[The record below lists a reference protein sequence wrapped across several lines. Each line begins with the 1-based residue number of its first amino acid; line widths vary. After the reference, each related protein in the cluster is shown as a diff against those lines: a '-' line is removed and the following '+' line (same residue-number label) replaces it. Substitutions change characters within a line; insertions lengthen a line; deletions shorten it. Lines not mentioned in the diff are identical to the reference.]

1 MVRGD
6 SAKTETAEAHAN
18 AGGFFDEEDD
28 EKIALTGDE
37 LDNIL
42 NTANFT
48 EEAGS
53 DASEGASED
62 FGSINLDE
70 GSLDLSGDLGESLS
84 ENPDIIGESSDLGIG
99 GGEEL
104 SFDEGI
110 DELDG
115 ASKIQDSAASPLEDM
130 STEPIS
136 DDFEIALD
144 LNQDGLPDF
153 GESSDTSS
161 IEDTS
166 IEDTA
171 IESSLGDGLDEFREG
186 VAPMTKITEDTSYL
200 DEDPLASAADSS
212 VDDSSFASIDDSS
225 VDNISIDMDM
235 EEHTPET
242 AKTDSD
248 DFTFETEDTME
259 IPVTEDPLL
268 DDSLQISSEAAGSE
282 EAFPEIE
289 NSDET
294 SLPSDFVVE
303 GDGVVPESESLDMS
317 DIPDMPDMPDMPDI
331 SGTEDFNLPASE
343 NLSAPAVSDD
353 FGASAGAED
362 TGDGIPNSL
371 KQELKTVL
379 SYMDQ
384 LLESLPEDKIE
395 EFAKSE
401 YFDTYKKLFE
411 ELGLV

>member
-1 MVRGD
+1 
-6 SAKTETAEAHAN
+6 
-18 AGGFFDEEDD
+18 
-28 EKIALTGDE
+28 
-37 LDNIL
+37 
-42 NTANFT
+42 
-48 EEAGS
+48 
-53 DASEGASED
+53 
-62 FGSINLDE
+62 
-70 GSLDLSGDLGESLS
+70 
-84 ENPDIIGESSDLGIG
+84 
-99 GGEEL
+99 
-104 SFDEGI
+104 
-110 DELDG
+110 
-115 ASKIQDSAASPLEDM
+115 
-130 STEPIS
+130 
-136 DDFEIALD
+136 
-144 LNQDGLPDF
+144 
-153 GESSDTSS
+153 
-161 IEDTS
+161 
-166 IEDTA
+166 
-171 IESSLGDGLDEFREG
+171 
-186 VAPMTKITEDTSYL
+186 MTKITEDTSYL
-200 DEDPLASAADSS
+200 DEDPLASVPGEESLDLSGGSTSSDDSVES
-212 VDDSSFASIDDSS
+212 TDDSSFASIDDSS

-235 EEHTPET
+235 EEHTPEA
-242 AKTDSD
+242 AKSDSD

-268 DDSLQISSEAAGSE
+268 D
-282 EAFPEIE
+282 
-289 NSDET
+289 NSDDI

-343 NLSAPAVSDD
+343 DLSAPAVSDD
-353 FGASAGAED
+353 FGASAEAED